1 MSVHPRMR
9 GERIRNVWSL
19 TIRSGSSPHARGT
32 QLLAVDVPS
41 SPRFIPACAGN
52 AALSALR
59 RSWAAV
65 HPRMRGERPHLHS
78 GPGWAYGSS
87 PHARGTHS
95 SAAERLPQLR
105 FIPACAGNAPRKKWL
120 NEQDTVHPRMRGE
133 RDIFKKPV
141 GEFDGSSPHARGT
154 RRLSVRRQM
163 QPRFIPACAGNASNG
178 DSCFLPPTVHP
189 RMRGERHCGG
199 QCHAGHNGSSP
210 HARGTPF
217 HIAAHN
223 LSLRFIPACAGNA
236 CCGCKQDSVNAVHPR
251 MRGER
256 GAKLTTQT
264 RNVGSS
270 PHARGTRIQR
280 N

>member
-1 MSVHPRMR
+1 M
-9 GERIRNVWSL
+9 
-19 TIRSGSSPHARGT
+19 TIRSGSSPRARGT

-65 HPRMRGERPHLHS
+65 HPRMRGER
-78 GPGWAYGSS
+78 
-87 PHARGTHS
+87 
-95 SAAERLPQLR
+95 
-105 FIPACAGNAPRKKWL
+105 
-120 NEQDTVHPRMRGE
+120 
-133 RDIFKKPV
+133 DIFKKPV

-154 RRLSVRRQM
+154 RQTEIRVSCRR
-163 QPRFIPACAGNASNG
+163 RFIPACAGNAIAVASAMRAI
-178 DSCFLPPTVHP
+178 TVHP
-189 RMRGERHCGG
+189 RMRGERLVPERC
-199 QCHAGHNGSSP
+199 ATNEFGSSP

>member
-78 GPGWAYGSS
+78 GPGWAYGSA

-210 HARGTPF
+210 HARGT
-217 HIAAHN
+217 
-223 LSLRFIPACAGNA
+223 LSTRTLRN
-236 CCGCKQDSVNAVHPR
+236 
-251 MRGER
+251 
-256 GAKLTTQT
+256 
-264 RNVGSS
+264 
-270 PHARGTRIQR
+270 
-280 N
+280 